1 MPTPRVDQGSERPLE
16 GLAQTVSEQ
25 AVVLARQQVELARRG
40 LMTKATEAG
49 PGVAMLGG
57 AAVLAVLA
65 SGTGTAALVL
75 LVARRPGASAALG
88 VTGAYAGAGALLA
101 RQGLGRLRKA
111 GSLISEDAVEKAAS
125 EDVVHGSR
133 DDVTACSS
141 ISAIAHGCGSAGVM
155 RTATTVRPSRPR
167 RQLGTSSR
175 PPDRRADV
183 GRPPRSPLGAR
194 PGTRAGRN
202 LSRAPRASSRSAGRG
217 ERRGRPPKPYGS
229 GRVQD
234 LAAFVT
240 GAPPDEPVLAAA
252 TAERPANR
260 ALRIGRRAQ
269 HHLTLRTNAQRMN
282 RSPVPGLPPRTPRTL
297 FSLGFCWL
305 EPRRPRLPI
314 VWS

>member
-125 EDVVHGSR
+125 EDVVQQ
-133 DDVTACSS
+133 A
-141 ISAIAHGCGSAGVM
+141 
-155 RTATTVRPSRPR
+155 
-167 RQLGTSSR
+167 
-175 PPDRRADV
+175 
-183 GRPPRSPLGAR
+183 
-194 PGTRAGRN
+194 
-202 LSRAPRASSRSAGRG
+202 
-217 ERRGRPPKPYGS
+217 
-229 GRVQD
+229 
-234 LAAFVT
+234 
-240 GAPPDEPVLAAA
+240 
-252 TAERPANR
+252 
-260 ALRIGRRAQ
+260 
-269 HHLTLRTNAQRMN
+269 
-282 RSPVPGLPPRTPRTL
+282 
-297 FSLGFCWL
+297 
-305 EPRRPRLPI
+305 
-314 VWS
+314 